1 MVAYLR
7 DASPITPTM
16 GEGEKQNTHQGICL
30 IDAHVVEPMAPRSC
44 LTLLPSVTTCSIL
57 LPDTCEWQ
65 SKVLRKQDLH

>member
-16 GEGEKQNTHQGICL
+16 GEGEKQNIQ
-30 IDAHVVEPMAPRSC
+30 
-44 LTLLPSVTTCSIL
+44 TLLPSVNHVSNL

-65 SKVLRKQDLH
+65 SKVLRKLDLH